1 MRIVEDKDGER
12 FLEIEN
18 KEDFRKFKEDLLRMA
33 KEKMKTVKKGEDTF
47 VEFSDFNEVREVF
60 EEAIKEI
67 EEEEKA
73 NALNLLMRPNL
84 PNENYTIFEL
94 TLKVSLYLQ

>member
-1 MRIVEDKDGER
+1 
-12 FLEIEN
+12 
-18 KEDFRKFKEDLLRMA
+18 
-33 KEKMKTVKKGEDTF
+33 MKTVKKGEDTF

-73 NALNLLMRPNL
+73 NVHKPSYEIRSP
-84 PNENYTIFEL
+84 
-94 TLKVSLYLQ
+94 K

>member
-1 MRIVEDKDGER
+1 MRI
-12 FLEIEN
+12 
-18 KEDFRKFKEDLLRMA
+18 
-33 KEKMKTVKKGEDTF
+33 VKKGEDTF

-73 NALNLLMRPNL
+73 NARRPSYAIRS
-84 PNENYTIFEL
+84 P
-94 TLKVSLYLQ
+94 K